1 MMKRITG
8 IWEQLP
14 DHGEKPVVI
23 KNCERAEQEVLRLQM
38 ELKTALTLQQQC
50 LKLAVAHLGDNWTR
64 QEIGTALFPHSL
76 DLAELL

>member
-1 MMKRITG
+1 MKRITG

-23 KNCERAEQEVLRLQM
+23 KDCERAEQEVLRLQM
-38 ELKTALTLQQQC
+38 ELKTALTLQQQY
-50 LKLAVAHLGDNWTR
+50 LKRAVEHLGDNWTR